1 MAKYRK
7 LNEPVF
13 ITKCEP
19 RPSKYGNDI
28 YKIDLRTITSQEDYT
43 TYVDPMNANWRTWE
57 HIVDAASTHG
67 VVLSKC
73 KIKDEDKRII
83 NADSQVKIE
92 HIVPKEMLAKEL
104 AEYWDKLLDQQDTM
118 RKFFTEE
125 EPA

>member
-19 RPSKYGNDI
+19 RHSKYGNNI
-28 YKIDLRTITSQEDYT
+28 YKMNLRTITSQEDYI
-43 TYVDPMNANWRTWE
+43 TYADPMNANWRTWE
-57 HIVDAASTHG
+57 HIVDAARTHG

-73 KIKDEDKRII
+73 KIKDEDKCII

-92 HIVPKEMLAKEL
+92 HIVPKEMLAQEL
-104 AEYWDKLLDQQDTM
+104 AEYWDKLLEEKDIM

-125 EPA
+125 DSA

>member
-13 ITKCEP
+13 ITKCEL
-19 RPSKYGNDI
+19 RGSKYGNDI
-28 YKIDLRTITSQEDYT
+28 YEIHLRTLTSQEDYI
-43 TYVDPMNANWRTWE
+43 TYADPMNVNWRTWE

-73 KIKDEDKRII
+73 KVKDEDKRII

-92 HIVPKEMLAKEL
+92 HIVTKEDLAKEL
-104 AEYWDKLLDQQDTM
+104 AEYWDKLLEEKDMM
-118 RKFFTEE
+118 RKFFTQEE
-125 EPA
+125 K